1 METPTTP
8 RSTLNP
14 PVFYTSAALILAL
27 VLFTVLLQE
36 EAQSLFNHVQQ
47 WIITNA
53 SWFYVLAVALILIS
67 VVFLAVSRY
76 GDIKLGPDHSRPD
89 YRNTTWFAMLFSAG
103 MGIGLMFF
111 GVAEPVMHFTTPP
124 VGEPNTVQ
132 AAKEAMKLTFF
143 HWGLHAW
150 AIYAI
155 VALILAFFSYRH
167 GLPLTLR
174 SALYP
179 LIGERIYGPIGHAVD
194 IFAIIGTVFGVATSL
209 GYGVLQINSGLH
221 HLFGWP
227 VNQTVQIALIAATCG
242 LATLSVASGLDRGIR
257 ILSELN
263 LSLAVILLLFVLVL
277 GPTVF
282 LLQTYVQNTGAYL
295 SDIVNKTFN
304 LYAYEPT
311 DWIGGWTLLYWG
323 WWLSWSPFVG
333 LFIARI
339 SRGRTIREFVCGVLF
354 VPAGFTLLWMTVFGD
369 TAIHMVLQEGFTQLA
384 EVVNQDSSVA
394 LFAFLEHFPLGSVI
408 SLVAVLM
415 VVVFFV
421 TSADSGALVV
431 DMLASSGKDHSPL
444 WQRIFWSVL
453 MGVVAIALLLAD
465 GLKALQTATIASA
478 LPFSIVLLASI
489 WGLFKALHLDATK
502 RGIRYQALTFSRP
515 TTRSGASEGDG
526 WQRRL
531 RNIAMFPRRS
541 HVNRFITDV
550 ARPACED
557 VAAELRKQ
565 GYEVQVQDGEDGR
578 VRLEVSHGGEV
589 DFIYEVRPRA
599 FTTPSFV
606 MRDTEDSS
614 ESRKYFRAE
623 VHLQEGGQDYDIMG
637 WSRDGVIGDI
647 LDQYERHMISRR
659 GGGWGWGG
667 RPMAAPSPFRLL
679 DLLRGDDHPVPVRR
693 HRQADLGLGGGML
706 LDHAVDLLHVLGLA
720 VDPQVHAVF
729 RGAVEQHV
737 TVAVR
742 GIAGDQDRPLP
753 AVDVGEDRSLLAGHP
768 GRRGPQVGGHLQV
781 EVGLGIVLA
790 LGDLLAR
797 GGQLAGLAV
806 LQQGGDADDVLR
818 LGVVAIPGVRRDHP
832 HQFLVGR
839 ADHVDLDAVFHQLV
853 VQLALAA
860 EHARRLDVERGELV
874 AVVIGGGDRLAVGH
888 QFVDIALQFPEGEA

>member
-311 DWIGGWTLLYWG
+311 DWIGG
-323 WWLSWSPFVG
+323 
-333 LFIARI
+333 
-339 SRGRTIREFVCGVLF
+339 
-354 VPAGFTLLWMTVFGD
+354 FTLLWMTVFGD

-647 LDQYERHMISRR
+647 LDQYERHMH
-659 GGGWGWGG
+659 
-667 RPMAAPSPFRLL
+667 F
-679 DLLRGDDHPVPVRR
+679 
-693 HRQADLGLGGGML
+693 
-706 LDHAVDLLHVLGLA
+706 LHV
-720 VDPQVHAVF
+720 
-729 RGAVEQHV
+729 
-737 TVAVR
+737 VR
-742 GIAGDQDRPLP
+742 
-753 AVDVGEDRSLLAGHP
+753 
-768 GRRGPQVGGHLQV
+768 
-781 EVGLGIVLA
+781 
-790 LGDLLAR
+790 
-797 GGQLAGLAV
+797 
-806 LQQGGDADDVLR
+806 
-818 LGVVAIPGVRRDHP
+818 
-832 HQFLVGR
+832 
-839 ADHVDLDAVFHQLV
+839 
-853 VQLALAA
+853 
-860 EHARRLDVERGELV
+860 
-874 AVVIGGGDRLAVGH
+874 
-888 QFVDIALQFPEGEA
+888 